1 MLIPKI
7 LNAILSYVKDFQI
20 SNNTAELI
28 SSLEDL
34 GIGQKQIEIS
44 KSLLS
49 PETKNENLPT
59 FNQLMEVI
67 DEIAY
72 FFNPPSLNSKFNP
85 MCGMR
90 DVLQNSRFY
99 DATNVKISQI
109 EEKIQSLQGP
119 DFMGKYKSFNPISR

>member
-1 MLIPKI
+1 MAES
-7 LNAILSYVKDFQI
+7 LNSKFIHIVH
-20 SNNTAELI
+20 
-28 SSLEDL
+28 
-34 GIGQKQIEIS
+34 IEIAR
-44 KSLLS
+44 SLLS

-99 DATNVKISQI
+99 DATNTKISQI

-119 DFMGKYKSFNPISR
+119 DFLGKIQKL